1 MLLWALNPWAG
12 LLAVP
17 AAHLWM
23 LAVLTRPLPPR
34 RGRLAMVALG
44 LVLPLLVALYYLFA
58 LSIDPLSAAWY
69 LVMLV
74 AGHSVGFA
82 VALVGCLL
90 LGVACAIVELAWRMP
105 EEEQASPE
113 ERPSV
118 FGPGSYAGP
127 GSLGG
132 TSSALER

>member
-1 MLLWALNPWAG
+1 
-12 LLAVP
+12 
-17 AAHLWM
+17 
-23 LAVLTRPLPPR
+23 
-34 RGRLAMVALG
+34 
-44 LVLPLLVALYYLFA
+44 VALYYLFA

-74 AGHSVGFA
+74 TGHSVGFA
-82 VALVGCLL
+82 MALVGCLL
-90 LGVACAIVELAWRMP
+90 LGVACAVVELAWRTP
-105 EEEQASPE
+105 EEEQPSPE

-118 FGPGSYAGP
+118 YGPGAYAGP